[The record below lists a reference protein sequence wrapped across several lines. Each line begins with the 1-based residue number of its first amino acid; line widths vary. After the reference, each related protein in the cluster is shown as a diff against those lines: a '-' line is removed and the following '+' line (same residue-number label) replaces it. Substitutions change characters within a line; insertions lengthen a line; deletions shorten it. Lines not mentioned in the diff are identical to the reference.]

1 MLTSEFMLTN
11 MNEFLA
17 FKVEHLLPIVS
28 GGEANTTLIT
38 IAIVLIIPA
47 LIPEICWLVAFL
59 TPFALGLA
67 VTLPPLIV
75 GLTVIMTPLLIL
87 FSPLIIVFLMFFGV
101 ALSVG
106 GATVSAVA
114 IPLVLAPYFFIYG
127 FLMFNA
133 IFGEI
138 ILIPWFLLTIIP

>member
-17 FKVEHLLPIVS
+17 LKAEHLLPIVS
-28 GGEANTTLIT
+28 GGEPNTTLII
-38 IAIVLIIPA
+38 IAAIMIIPA

-59 TPFALGLA
+59 TPFALGLT
-67 VTLPPLIV
+67 VTLGPLIV

-101 ALSVG
+101 AVSVG
-106 GATVSAVA
+106 GGTVAAGV
-114 IPLVLAPYFFIYG
+114 IPWILGYFLFYG
-127 FLMFNA
+127 VFLFNA
-133 IFGEI
+133 IFGEF

>member
-17 FKVEHLLPIVS
+17 LKAEHLLPIVS
-28 GGEANTTLIT
+28 GGEPNTTLII
-38 IAIVLIIPA
+38 IAAIMIIPA

-106 GATVSAVA
+106 GAAVSAGPILYA
-114 IPLVLAPYFFIYG
+114 MAYFLLYCFI
-127 FLMFNA
+127 MFMA
-133 IFGEI
+133 LFGEI
-138 ILIPWFLLTIIP
+138 ILIPLFLLTFIP